1 MAGGSGSLEE
11 GRGGV
16 RWETVVV
23 EDALGLQHSGG
34 GKEPMQRPC
43 KPQVRAGH
51 KQAEMFRNVAEQIR
65 SEEGTQGFW
74 RYFNVII

>member
-1 MAGGSGSLEE
+1 
-11 GRGGV
+11 
-16 RWETVVV
+16 
-23 EDALGLQHSGG
+23 
-34 GKEPMQRPC
+34 MQRPC

>member
-1 MAGGSGSLEE
+1 MKVGQRHLSCVYGFSADAHARPVKRPLTPWQGGDRQF
-11 GRGGV
+11 RGGV

-23 EDALGLQHSGG
+23 EDALGLQHSGR

-51 KQAEMFRNVAEQIR
+51 TQA
-65 SEEGTQGFW
+65 
-74 RYFNVII
+74 